1 MIYLK
6 ILRIFFKCVF
16 ILALLLDTAV
26 FGVVIYLN
34 GSISDNYK
42 IKKGDGLTFNTA
54 VPITAEYEGLKLSQ
68 TGKTEQIGEE
78 FDVKLKAFG
87 IIPFSTVN
95 VEVVDELHVSVLGTP
110 FGMKLYTDGV
120 LVIDITTVETVS
132 GSISPGEDA
141 GVKKGDYILSA
152 DGKQVLTNEE
162 LSAAVAASGGNR
174 IKLVIKRGGT
184 PKTVYVTPALSKE
197 TNSYRIG
204 LWVRDSSAGI
214 GTLTFYSPATGIVCG
229 LGHGVCDED
238 TGDLLELKNG
248 EIVSAEIVSVEKG
261 SSGSPGQ
268 LKGRFTYGTIGK
280 IDCNSEKGVYSVLK
294 GKLGFSRLAETALKQ
309 EVRDGDAQ
317 IFCTVD
323 GREPQLYSCRI
334 KKRSSA
340 YLSATQNMTVTV
352 TDPELLKLTGGI
364 VQGMSGS
371 PILQNGKLIGAVT
384 HVLIDD
390 PTTGYAIFA
399 ENMLKEAE
407 STAGNAKVRKAS

>member
-1 MIYLK
+1 MK

-16 ILALLLDTAV
+16 ILALLFDIAV
-26 FGVVIYLN
+26 FGAVIYLN

-68 TGKTEQIGEE
+68 TDKTEQIGEE

-162 LSAAVAASGGNR
+162 LSTAVAASGGNR

-184 PKTVYVTPALSKE
+184 QKTVYVTPALSKE

-268 LKGRFTYGTIGK
+268 LKGKFTYGTIGK

-294 GKLGFSRLAETALKQ
+294 GKLGFSRLTETALKQ

-317 IFCTVD
+317 ILCTVD

>member
-26 FGVVIYLN
+26 FGAVIYLN

-184 PKTVYVTPALSKE
+184 QKTVYVTPALSKE

-238 TGDLLELKNG
+238 TGNLLELKNG

-268 LKGRFTYGTIGK
+268 LKGKFTYGTIGK

-294 GKLGFSRLAETALKQ
+294 GKLGFSRLTETALKQ

-317 IFCTVD
+317 ILCTVD

>member
-26 FGVVIYLN
+26 FGAVIYLN

-120 LVIDITTVETVS
+120 LVIDITTVETAS

-184 PKTVYVTPALSKE
+184 QKTVYVTPALSKE

-268 LKGRFTYGTIGK
+268 LKGKFTYGTIGK

-294 GKLGFSRLAETALKQ
+294 GKLGFSRLTETALKQ

-317 IFCTVD
+317 ILCTVD

>member
-26 FGVVIYLN
+26 FGAVIYLN

-184 PKTVYVTPALSKE
+184 QKTVYVTPALSKE

-238 TGDLLELKNG
+238 TGNLLELKNG
-248 EIVSAEIVSVEKG
+248 ELVSAEIISVEKG

-268 LKGRFTYGTIGK
+268 LKGRFTYSTIGK
-280 IDCNSEKGVYSVLK
+280 FDCNSEKGVYSVLK
-294 GKLGFSRLAETALKQ
+294 GKLGFSRLTETALKQ

-317 IFCTVD
+317 ILCTVD

>member
-26 FGVVIYLN
+26 FGAVIYLN

-184 PKTVYVTPALSKE
+184 QKTVYVSPALSKE

-268 LKGRFTYGTIGK
+268 LKGKFTYGTIGK

-294 GKLGFSRLAETALKQ
+294 GKLGFSRLTETALKQ

-317 IFCTVD
+317 ILCTVD